1 MSLAENIYRYRTERN
16 MSQLD
21 LADALEVSRQSVS
34 KWETGAAVPE
44 LDKLIKMSNLF
55 GITLDE
61 LVGRASSDPTAPKP
75 STENWFAKLTPRKFV
90 SGMFFFC
97 AFLFHLYSRM
107 DNLVLIEL
115 LYTLPLVICGIISLL
130 CKSHPALWCT
140 WVLAFPYLCVPFEQ
154 IMRPD
159 FAVMMELLF
168 KVPLLIIS
176 VLSFRKETLELT
188 KQRRWFLGIGWSACI
203 LWFAVRLARL
213 HSAPVLFEGI
223 TLGYLLDVLHFPLFT
238 ALLTITIQ
246 VWNHKGGTK

>member
-1 MSLAENIYRYRTERN
+1 

-44 LDKLIKMSNLF
+44 LDKLVKMSTLF
-55 GITLDE
+55 GITLDQ
-61 LVGRASSDPTAPKP
+61 LVGRASSGPTAPKP
-75 STENWFAKLTPRKFV
+75 STENWFSKLTPRKFV
-90 SGMFFFC
+90 SGMFFFG

-115 LYTLPLVICGIISLL
+115 LYTLPLVICGFVSLF

-159 FAVMMELLF
+159 FAVMMELLL

-176 VLSFRKETLELT
+176 VFSFRKETLELT
-188 KQRRWFLGIGWSACI
+188 KQRLWFLGIGWSACI

-213 HSAPVLFEGI
+213 HGAPVLFEGI
-223 TLGYLLDVLHFPLFT
+223 TLGYMLDVLNFPLFT

-246 VWNHKGGTK
+246 VWKHKGGTK